1 MFSARKHA
9 WTSNIGQVCEEERQH
24 PVQDS
29 SDTKV
34 IIKENEHLNLEPR
47 LQNSRFF
54 LKTSLVG

>member
-9 WTSNIGQVCEEERQH
+9 WTINIGQVCEEERQH

-34 IIKENEHLNLEPR
+34 IIKENEQLNLDCKTV
-47 LQNSRFF
+47 SFF
-54 LKTSLVG
+54 LKTSLAG

>member
-34 IIKENEHLNLEPR
+34 IIKEYEHLNLDCKTVG
-47 LQNSRFF
+47 FF
-54 LKTSLVG
+54 SKPV

>member
-9 WTSNIGQVCEEERQH
+9 WTINIGQVCEEERQH

-34 IIKENEHLNLEPR
+34 IIKEYEKLNLDCKTVG
-47 LQNSRFF
+47 FF
-54 LKTSLVG
+54 SKPV

>member
-9 WTSNIGQVCEEERQH
+9 WTSNIGQVCKEERQH

-34 IIKENEHLNLEPR
+34 IIEEYEQLNLDCKTVG
-47 LQNSRFF
+47 FF
-54 LKTSLVG
+54 SKPV